1 MGKIGKSKPSFGGQK
16 KVKRLNPFEVH
27 TNRVKHDVLG
37 RKSKFERG
45 LPGVAR
51 AKAIKKRDK
60 TLLQEY
66 KSRNKSNVFV
76 DRRIGENDSTMD
88 PEKKIALRIAAEKR
102 RQFGKKSL
110 FNLNEDEEL
119 THGGLAL
126 NDSNLNDKL
135 SLSDDEDEGKLDA
148 QFVKE
153 QHFGGFLTRREYE
166 EGDTD
171 KHKTKKEWIDEIIAE
186 SKRKK
191 AEFKKEKEEQN
202 EAVSNLDSKLQN
214 FMMMMAGYTMTDEDK
229 QAAKTKSAFRDYD
242 MLVKE
247 LGFDRTGK
255 AKPVDKL
262 KTPEEIAKE
271 ERERLEKLEADRVR
285 RMKGEEVKDVKKMRS
300 ADDLDDQYILQKDI
314 QVPLSYK
321 DGKMLTADDEDQTE
335 DESEDEEDDE
345 AEDEKEAGEDD
356 NGEEEEGEGGE
367 EEEAEAEA
375 EEEEEEE
382 EEEDDDG
389 DESDKYSDILEE
401 SESEEEE
408 EEIKEKPGTLE
419 VIKKKEMME
428 AAKKELPYTF
438 EVPQDYEAFW
448 ALLENH
454 SPREVNTILERM
466 IACNHPKL
474 GGKNKEKC
482 DYLCAYLLQTLNV
495 LADYDG
501 AAPMNSVSPL
511 LYVDCVTQH
520 IYSLTQLSP
529 VNTANALKQVLLEK
543 YGDCSKFKFKR
554 YPMGDTF
561 VFLKIA
567 GMLFPSSDFIHPVMT
582 PVMGFFCH
590 LLGQGKI
597 SNRRE
602 VNAALFTAYLAY
614 EYVSVSKR
622 FMPELTNVLNG
633 LLFMSVPMKNKTKL
647 PITPPFKCT
656 GPTASLLVPD
666 APVMTFESSKL
677 TFASIN
683 KKGEEMTDDFKMNVL
698 QKTLDLLQEV
708 CKCWSGH
715 ASIRAIMRPTTILLD
730 CLVLENLPKS
740 VQEAVEALRQAI
752 RSLPAQGK
760 PLVKEEAK
768 PKSIPMFEPAFEK
781 IIEGAK
787 KRHGSKEKLEHQK
800 LLHNLKRERKAVKR
814 EIEKDTAYLARQKL
828 KEQLESDAERK
839 RKVGQIMGGL
849 QMQESEHKKMKLKKK

>member
-1 MGKIGKSKPSFGGQK
+1 MGKKGNSKSSFGGQK

-66 KSRNKSNVFV
+66 RSRNKSNVFV
-76 DRRIGENDSTMD
+76 DRRIGENDSAMY
-88 PEKKIALRIAAEKR
+88 PEKKIALRIAAEKKK
-102 RQFGKKSL
+102 QFGKVY
-110 FNLNEDEEL
+110 N
-119 THGGLAL
+119 HIM
-126 NDSNLNDKL
+126 DSYFCPT
-135 SLSDDEDEGKLDA
+135 A

-191 AEFKKEKEEQN
+191 AEFKKEKEEQH

-214 FMMMMAGYTMTDEDK
+214 FMMIMAGYTMTDEDK

-271 ERERLEKLEADRVR
+271 EREKLEKLEADRVR

-300 ADDLDDQYILQKDI
+300 ADDLDDQYILQKDV

-321 DGKMLTADDEDQTE
+321 DGKMLTGDDEDQTE
-335 DESEDEEDDE
+335 DESDDE
-345 AEDEKEAGEDD
+345 KDDDAEDGNEEVDED
-356 NGEEEEGEGGE
+356 GEEEEGEGGE
-367 EEEAEAEA
+367 EEEAE
-375 EEEEEEE
+375 
-382 EEEDDDG
+382 EEEDDDDD

-454 SPREVNTILERM
+454 SPGEVNTILERM
-466 IACNHPKL
+466 VACNHPKL

-501 AAPMNSVSPL
+501 ASPMDSVSPL
-511 LYVDCVTQH
+511 MYVDCITRH
-520 IYSLTQLSP
+520 IYGLTQFTS

-543 YGDCSKFKFKR
+543 YGDCSKYKFKR
-554 YPMGDTF
+554 YPMGDTHIQF
-561 VFLKIA
+561 TSELY
-567 GMLFPSSDFIHPVMT
+567 MLLHMTVYATVILQLHSPV
-582 PVMGFFCH
+582 
-590 LLGQGKI
+590 
-597 SNRRE
+597 
-602 VNAALFTAYLAY
+602 
-614 EYVSVSKR
+614 
-622 FMPELTNVLNG
+622 NV
-633 LLFMSVPMKNKTKL
+633 
-647 PITPPFKCT
+647 
-656 GPTASLLVPD
+656 
-666 APVMTFESSKL
+666 APR
-677 TFASIN
+677 
-683 KKGEEMTDDFKMNVL
+683 
-698 QKTLDLLQEV
+698 
-708 CKCWSGH
+708 SGH
-715 ASIRAIMRPTTILLD
+715 LASVRAIMRPTTILLD

-740 VQEAVEALRQAI
+740 VQEAIEALRQAI

-760 PLVKEEAK
+760 PLVKEDAK
-768 PKSIPMFEPAFEK
+768 PRSIPMFEPAFEK

-828 KEQLESDAERK
+828 QEQLESDAERK

>member
-1 MGKIGKSKPSFGGQK
+1 MGKKGKSKSSFGGQK

-37 RKSKFERG
+37 RRSKFERG

-51 AKAIKKRDK
+51 SKAIKKRDK

-76 DRRIGENDSTMD
+76 DRRIGENDSAMD
-88 PEKKIALRIAAEKR
+88 PEKKIALRIAAEKK

-166 EGDTD
+166 EGDTE

-191 AEFKKEKEEQN
+191 AEFKKEKEEQH

-214 FMMMMAGYTMTDEDK
+214 FMMIMAGYAMTDEDK

-247 LGFDRTGK
+247 LGFDRAGK

-271 ERERLEKLEADRVR
+271 EREKLEKLEADRVR
-285 RMKGEEVKDVKKMRS
+285 RMKGEEVKDVNKMRS

-335 DESEDEEDDE
+335 DESDDE
-345 AEDEKEAGEDD
+345 KDDDAEDGNEEVDED
-356 NGEEEEGEGGE
+356 GEEEEGEGGE
-367 EEEAEAEA
+367 EEE
-375 EEEEEEE
+375 
-382 EEEDDDG
+382 DDD

-454 SPREVNTILERM
+454 SPGEVNTILQRM

-501 AAPMNSVSPL
+501 TSPLDSVSPL
-511 LYVDCVTQH
+511 LYVDCITQH
-520 IYSLTQLSP
+520 IYGLTQFTQ
-529 VNTANALKQVLLEK
+529 VNTAKALKQVLLEK
-543 YGDCSKFKFKR
+543 YGDCSKYKFKR

-582 PVMGFFCH
+582 PVMAFLCH

-614 EYVSVSKR
+614 EYVSRSKR

-633 LLFMSVPMKNKTKL
+633 LLFMSLPMKNKTKL
-647 PITPPFKCT
+647 PITPPFKCI
-656 GPTASLLVPD
+656 GPTASLLVPE
-666 APVMTFESSKL
+666 APVTVFESSKL

-683 KKGEEMTDDFKMNVL
+683 KKDEEMTDDFKMNVL
-698 QKTLDLLQEV
+698 QKTVELLQEV
-708 CKCWSGH
+708 CKCWSGL
-715 ASIRAIMRPTTILLD
+715 ASVRAIMRPTTLLLD
-730 CLVLENLPKS
+730 CLVPENLPKS
-740 VQEAVEALRQAI
+740 VQEAVEGLRQAI

-760 PLVKEEAK
+760 PLVKEDAR

-781 IIEGAK
+781 IIEGVK

-828 KEQLESDAERK
+828 QEQLASDAERK